1 MSVVEKLS
9 ETTRS
14 EKEKWRAAEVD
25 EPEKEEG
32 REGGR
37 LVESGVGELG
47 KME

>member
-1 MSVVEKLS
+1 MLVVKSS

-14 EKEKWRAAEVD
+14 EKEKLESGRVD
-25 EPEKEEG
+25 EPEREEE